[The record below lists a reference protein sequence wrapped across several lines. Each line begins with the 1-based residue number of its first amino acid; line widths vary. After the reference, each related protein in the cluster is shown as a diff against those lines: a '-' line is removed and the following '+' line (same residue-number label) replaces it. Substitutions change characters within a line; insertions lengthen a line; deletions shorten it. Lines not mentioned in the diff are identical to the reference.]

1 MPCTRQRAAGRT
13 GYAQDKLTAGPLK
26 DVPRQDI
33 ETMLSSFLDFI
44 FPQRCVF
51 CDAICREPIC
61 PACRETVSFIS
72 PPFCTICGVPF
83 KSEAINSHAC
93 GDCMREKRYF
103 SWARGVLVY
112 NDASAKAIQ
121 RFKYKRDTTYSR
133 ALGSIISGCSGV
145 EGFDVVM
152 PVPLHIKRLR
162 ERGFNQSLLLA
173 KEVGK
178 RHRIMVD
185 PFALKRIR
193 WTVPQVN
200 LSGKERELN
209 VKGAFEVQKDVK
221 GKRILLV
228 DDVYTTGATVR
239 ECSKVLKKNGAKDVC
254 ILTLART

>member
-1 MPCTRQRAAGRT
+1 
-13 GYAQDKLTAGPLK
+13 
-26 DVPRQDI
+26 
-33 ETMLSSFLDFI
+33 MLSSFLDFI

-51 CDAICREPIC
+51 CDNISREPIC
-61 PACRETVSFIS
+61 PNCKDIVKFVS
-72 PPFCTICGVPF
+72 PPLCTVCGVPF
-83 KSEAINSHAC
+83 KSDAVSSHTC
-93 GDCMREKRYF
+93 GGCVGERRHF

-112 NDASAKAIQ
+112 DDASAKAIQ
-121 RFKYKRDTTYSR
+121 RFKYKKDTTYSR
-133 ALGSIISGCSGV
+133 ALGSIISGFP
-145 EGFDVVM
+145 ELKGFDMVA

-173 KEVGK
+173 REVGK
-178 RHRIMVD
+178 RHCLLVD

-209 VKGAFEVQKDVK
+209 VKGAFGVQKDVK

-239 ECSKVLKKNGAKDVC
+239 ECSKVLKKSGAKDVC
-254 ILTLART
+254 ILTLARTAE